1 MAQES
6 FEQLL
11 NAVKQ
16 AESRGQRFDEK
27 GNLLTSPKGAQGEMQ
42 VMPKTARSP
51 GYGVA
56 PAQDKTPDELARVG
70 KDYLQAMLNK
80 YGDTKTALMAYNW
93 GPKNTDNWL
102 AAGADPKKVPAE
114 TQKYTKDI
122 LNSLGGTKTAGQP
135 AAEPT
140 ASEKMMTDA
149 LKSGMSAQNLVK
161 DAGPGYKAAMA
172 MMFLSEDKPKTDEE
186 DIWKEAEPEQ
196 VAEEAPPSPLE
207 GLDLSYKT
215 PFAAMQPVERQQIAH
230 FASGGLAGAP
240 KVGVKGTARDALDAV
255 KAEYDRY
262 ATEAGNYNTALN
274 QYQTDVYNPYKEQ
287 VTGYNTA
294 LDKYKADTY
303 QPYVDA
309 VAAYNAK
316 LDEYKQKQYQP
327 YVDQVAA
334 YNTALNQYKTETYDP
349 YSSSV
354 DKYNA
359 ALAEW
364 NAGPRTTAFA
374 QTAPT
379 LAKTFDMAAPAAPA
393 EFSQAAP
400 SAPKAFEVAVP
411 KLAKT
416 FDMTAPTAPTTTQAD
431 YDKMVA
437 AARQDATQR
446 QQALDVASN
455 PEAYGL
461 TINKLFSHGG
471 VVHRAEGSPM
481 GGENVD
487 HLTPQEIERMAEAQ
501 SAAFMS
507 PKSGIG
513 RVAGP
518 ISQALASGEA
528 YPAMARGVAETPYNV
543 VGAPVDLATLA
554 MRPFGYKE
562 EKPVMGSDW
571 IKEKMTKYGIRP
583 GEEANPT
590 LQGFRTAGELGASVV
605 NPGPVAAKVG
615 QAAEKGAAAVG
626 KEAARQ
632 MLRGME
638 GEGPLAAVSPPVM
651 YAREPG
657 KAAAGPIFSH
667 LPSEEAPFVGRLDE
681 YISNLPGPVQKQ
693 QFFGQLKGKFRDYEI
708 GRAEEAL
715 KDLPDNAKLTP
726 SDLLNRVKGV
736 YDPGRYKATVI
747 NPSEES
753 RGSFY
758 QGMDNPYYDKPTGI
772 GKPLGVIHLNMET
785 TPELEASQNSAQNVM
800 ESFRRLLRSNANEEQ
815 LATVNDFLQSPKF
828 NALPNAQE
836 MRDKFQTG
844 IAQHEKIKKYMDEVS
859 EVDNMLRYPS
869 LSKEYDRLAE
879 TALEKYRGKMHWS
892 EAYDKAKR
900 DTHLALI
907 DKANEWLKKNKYEPV
922 DTRMLKNLPASESPS
937 DVEEFVQAAKN
948 ALDPAEQMIRKADQ
962 NLSQYLKEPVYAV
975 NTALSSDM
983 PYLGQ
988 HSSLKGG
995 NNPISFSRFS
1005 EHTTAIP
1012 GMGEVKGIYVN
1023 ELQSDM
1029 LDDLRKMGKRGGSK
1043 EQDKILSDQL
1053 DKEISNLKQKQQDAI
1068 TSGKGAVAEDLDRQL
1083 MAAKQRKDI
1092 VSRRTRMGSYDVPEI
1107 MHNMETSPQV
1117 VQQLMA
1123 KNVIGAAIRRGD
1135 SFVAF
1140 PGRESAQAQLYEKL
1154 PHNLKQVVKDLGPGF
1169 EIRPIELEGPIGTM
1183 SHVGVV
1189 WGPEAAARI
1198 QKKGVPFA
1206 TGGAV
1211 DKANIDHRKY
1221 M

>member
-149 LKSGMSAQNLVK
+149 LRSGMSAQNLVK

-172 MMFLSEDKPKTDEE
+172 MMFLSEDKPKSEE
-186 DIWKEAEPEQ
+186 DDIWKEAEPEQ
-196 VAEEAPPSPLE
+196 VAEEALPSPLE

-262 ATEAGNYNTALN
+262 ATEAGNYNTALG
-274 QYQTDVYNPYKEQ
+274 T
-287 VTGYNTA
+287 
-294 LDKYKADTY
+294 
-303 QPYVDA
+303 
-309 VAAYNAK
+309 
-316 LDEYKQKQYQP
+316 
-327 YVDQVAA
+327 
-334 YNTALNQYKTETYDP
+334 YKTETYAPYVSEVDNYNAALEKYKTETYNPYVESVKTYNAGLDKYKQDLYNPYLSEVEKYNNALNAYKTSTYDPYLSEVEKYNTALGQYKTQTYDP
-349 YSSSV
+349 YSTAL

-379 LAKTFDMAAPAAPA
+379 LAKTFDMTAPTAPAAFTGTVPTAPEAFAQTAPAAPTA
-393 EFSQAAP
+393 FSVKAP
-400 SAPKAFEVAVP
+400 T
-411 KLAKT
+411 LAKT

-437 AARQDATQR
+437 AAQMDVQQR
-446 QQALDVASN
+446 QKALDVASN

-471 VVHRAEGSPM
+471 VVHRADGSPM

-632 MLRGME
+632 ALRGME
-638 GEGPLAAVSPPVM
+638 GEGMLAPISPPIM
-651 YAREPG
+651 YAVKPTGGAYLAQHMDSNMGDYVKNLESLAQKMEPNRPELAEFLRNKTLPYLTKNYATTNDPVRNAILSG
-657 KAAAGPIFSH
+657 EMGLSPFDAKNFPERLIMDASKGDKKALQELERAHDVRAH
-667 LPSEEAPFVGRLDE
+667 LLGTVYDLSPNAK
-681 YISNLPGPVQKQ
+681 YISSDNLKAIEKQKMIEQ
-693 QFFGQLKGKFRDYEI
+693 GYPAELSNPKLYFMDQNDARQAASNAMSDERYFGQLGMSPSYNGTPEGLKYSLANKQPVYDMSSSSPVSLDYMSPENVVAAIASVDPKKLKNSSFADALIQGNNAMYSGQYKPFLKKTEEWYDAVDKGDVAVARQYPK
-708 GRAEEAL
+708 EEAL
-715 KDLPDNAKLTP
+715 FGMSDPVVSDSKGFTWRKVIDPDATRIQSQLMNHSIEGYAFPKPYPHSGSAKIGSDNARRSFL
-726 SDLLNRVKGV
+726 KGDV
-736 YDPGRYKATVI
+736 ELYSLY
-747 NPSEES
+747 NPE
-753 RGSFY
+753 G
-758 QGMDNPYYDKPTGI
+758 QVVTN
-772 GKPLGVIHLNMET
+772 
-785 TPELEASQNSAQNVM
+785 LEY
-800 ESFRRLLRSNANEEQ
+800 
-815 LATVNDFLQSPKF
+815 
-828 NALPNAQE
+828 LPNHGRE
-836 MRDKFQTG
+836 IFQARG
-844 IAQHEKIKKYMDEVS
+844 NGV
-859 EVDNMLRYPS
+859 L
-869 LSKEYDRLAE
+869 
-879 TALEKYRGKMHWS
+879 TAN
-892 EAYDKAKR
+892 D
-900 DTHLALI
+900 
-907 DKANEWLKKNKYEPV
+907 EPV
-922 DTRMLKNLPASESPS
+922 NYADQVFDLIEH
-937 DVEEFVQAAKN
+937 
-948 ALDPAEQMIRKADQ
+948 LDPAE
-962 NLSQYLKEPVYAV
+962 
-975 NTALSSDM
+975 
-983 PYLGQ
+983 
-988 HSSLKGG
+988 
-995 NNPISFSRFS
+995 
-1005 EHTTAIP
+1005 
-1012 GMGEVKGIYVN
+1012 
-1023 ELQSDM
+1023 
-1029 LDDLRKMGKRGGSK
+1029 
-1043 EQDKILSDQL
+1043 
-1053 DKEISNLKQKQQDAI
+1053 ISNSVKA
-1068 TSGKGAVAEDLDRQL
+1068 L
-1083 MAAKQRKDI
+1083 MRANNK
-1092 VSRRTRMGSYDVPEI
+1092 
-1107 MHNMETSPQV
+1107 
-1117 VQQLMA
+1117 
-1123 KNVIGAAIRRGD
+1123 
-1135 SFVAF
+1135 F
-1140 PGRESAQAQLYEKL
+1140 AQ
-1154 PHNLKQVVKDLGPGF
+1154 
-1169 EIRPIELEGPIGTM
+1169 
-1183 SHVGVV
+1183 
-1189 WGPEAAARI
+1189 
-1198 QKKGVPFA
+1198 
-1206 TGGAV
+1206 GGAV